1 MLEWDKL
8 YLLERVSYRDC
19 IVESSS
25 CHSVSWWREDLM
37 VEGRV
42 TPPRILSM
50 KGREKIVMVTA
61 YTYTFA
67 GIVDEAGVDMILVG
81 DSVGMMELGYESTIP
96 VTLDD
101 MKRHVSA
108 VARARPRALIVGDLP
123 FGSYEVSVS
132 DAVYSSMELARA
144 GADSVKLEGGEEY
157 ADRVKAIVKAGV
169 PVVGHIGLT
178 PQRLLRLGGIRMTG
192 KGEEARQLI
201 RDGEALQEAGAFSI
215 VLEYVDP
222 DTAKT
227 LTEKLAIPTICIG
240 SGPYCDGQVQVL
252 HDLLGLRREVFPFSI
267 KYGDLREKALEIL
280 KRYVDDVR
288 KSKGPF
294 SP

>member
-1 MLEWDKL
+1 
-8 YLLERVSYRDC
+8 
-19 IVESSS
+19 
-25 CHSVSWWREDLM
+25 M